1 MPVPIINSIQ
11 TADRKFETQ
20 TRPILIGCD
29 DMNDYVC
36 KYGAGNGFAKRL
48 FCEYLAANFMQ
59 IWELPIPNHS
69 LVNINPEHIPAN
81 FAIPNAYFT
90 QTCFG
95 LMYNRNYTEL
105 TKLNELNIASGFK
118 NSPFKLNLLKIALF
132 DCWLSNEDRNDNN
145 YNLMFDLVND
155 YQLVAID
162 NEGIFNSR
170 TFNNP
175 IYSLNFNDSILNGGF
190 AQKLFNKKDLTP
202 DIIENLKTY
211 FYLCAQNCEQSKNN
225 ILSNVPENWQIDT
238 ALVNEKLLEIFSDD
252 WKNES
257 FSTFQT
263 FVQTLLNSL

>member
-1 MPVPIINSIQ
+1 MPTPIINSIQ
-11 TADRKFETQ
+11 TADRKFDTQ

-36 KYGAGNGFAKRL
+36 KYGTGNGFAKRL
-48 FCEYLAANFMQ
+48 FCEYLAANFMR
-59 IWELPIPNHS
+59 IWELPIPNYS

-81 FAIPNAYFT
+81 FAIPNASFT

-105 TKLNELNIASGFK
+105 TRLNELNIASAFK
-118 NSPFKLNLLKIALF
+118 NSSFKLNLLKIALF

-175 IYSLNFNDSILNGGF
+175 IYSLNYNDSILNGVF

-202 DIIENLKTY
+202 NIIEELKTF
-211 FYLCAQNCEQSKNN
+211 FYLCVQNCEQSKNN

-238 ALVNEKLLEIFSDD
+238 ASVNGKLLEIFSND